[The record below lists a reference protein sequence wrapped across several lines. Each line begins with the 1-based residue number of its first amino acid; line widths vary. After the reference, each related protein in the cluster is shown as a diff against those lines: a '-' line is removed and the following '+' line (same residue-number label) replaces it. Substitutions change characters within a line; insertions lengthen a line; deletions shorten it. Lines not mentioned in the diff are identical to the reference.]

1 MENKDELR
9 GKIDKLIDSYF
20 EGEDE
25 KFVPGKSKVSLQVP
39 SYGSE
44 EVKEVVDSLFSKFV
58 TMGEKVRKFEG
69 SFSGYLG
76 SRYGTMTNSGSS
88 ANLIALSVLT
98 EPSFK
103 GRMMPGDEVI
113 TPGVTWITTVTPIAN
128 VGLTPVITDVDM
140 STYDISVESIEAAIT
155 EKTRAIMP
163 VHLLGD
169 PADMKR
175 IMEIA
180 EERDLYVIEDS
191 CEAHGAMIGDKKI
204 GTFGDVG
211 TFSFYLSH
219 HINTIEGGMVV
230 TDNED
235 IHEMSRSMRVFGWI
249 RDLKNRSEISQKY
262 SDIDERFLFL
272 NNGFNFRPTELQAA
286 FGLQQIKK
294 LDDFI
299 DIRRETADYW
309 NRELGAYSDYL
320 MLKKERP
327 GTRNVWFS
335 YPITVA
341 PDAPFTKNELVGF
354 LEKNNVETR
363 PLMTGDVTIQ
373 PVMKNIRYRKSGDL
387 KNTKFIHNNS
397 FLIGC
402 HQGISRDQ
410 REYVVDVISK
420 FIRSKVGK

>member
-1 MENKDELR
+1 MDDKGEIRD
-9 GKIDKLIDSYF
+9 KINRLIDSYF
-20 EGEDE
+20 ENEE
-25 KFVPGKSKVSLQVP
+25 ERFVPGKSKVSLQVP

-44 EVKEVVDSLFSKFV
+44 EVKEVMDSLFSKFV
-58 TMGEKVRKFEG
+58 TMGEKVKRFEG

-76 SRYGTMTNSGSS
+76 SRYATMTNSGSS

-98 EPSFK
+98 GPSFK

-128 VGLTPVITDVDM
+128 VGLTPVIADIDM

-191 CEAHGAMIGDKKI
+191 CEAHGAMIGDRKI

-235 IHEMSRSMRVFGWI
+235 IHEMAKSMRVFGWI
-249 RDLKNRSEISQKY
+249 RDLKNREEISQ
-262 SDIDERFLFL
+262 SHADIDERFLFL

-294 LDDFI
+294 LEGFI
-299 DIRRETADYW
+299 DIRRDIADYW
-309 NRELGAYSDYL
+309 NRELGAYSDFL
-320 MLKKERP
+320 TLKKERP

-341 PDAPFTKNELVGF
+341 AGAPFTKNEMVAF
-354 LEKNNVETR
+354 LEKNNIETR

-373 PVMKNIRYRKSGDL
+373 PVMKNIKYRKSGNL
-387 KNTKFIHNNS
+387 ENTRFVHNNS

-402 HQGISRDQ
+402 HQGISREQ
-410 REYVVDVISK
+410 REYVVEVISR
-420 FIRSKVGK
+420 FIKSKTGK